1 MIEGSL
7 SRRYAKALFELA
19 LEGQREEE
27 IGQEIEW
34 FVTAYTTSPLM
45 KVLNNPAL
53 AVRGRKGIIFE
64 VAKGLQVSPPIIH
77 FLSLLLERDR
87 LTFLPSIASRYRRLL
102 DERKGRVEARVVTSG
117 SLEKDMIERLSEV
130 LQEISGKEVVLQEE
144 TDPRLIGGVVIQLEG
159 KVYDGSVR
167 TQLEGM
173 RKRIE
178 RGY

>member
-19 LEGQREEE
+19 LEGHREEE
-27 IGQEIEW
+27 IGQEIKW

-45 KVLNNPAL
+45 KVLNNPVFT
-53 AVRGRKGIIFE
+53 VRGRKDIIVE
-64 VAKGLQVSPPIIH
+64 VAKGLRLSLVVIH
-77 FLSLLLERDR
+77 FLSFLLEQGR
-87 LTFLPSIASRYRRLL
+87 LAFLPSIVSRYRRLL
-102 DERKGRVEARVVTSG
+102 DERKGRVEARVVTTSP
-117 SLEKDMIERLSEV
+117 LEKDMIERLREV

-144 TDPRLIGGVVIQLEG
+144 TDPGLIGGLLIQLEG